1 MAKEKRNPVVIRADK
16 FMLEDERGRPRAVL
30 TMDKGGP
37 VLAMLDVKGH
47 VRAMLRVRKDG
58 PGLISLHD
66 KTGKRVWTTPGNSGD
81 AGGISETQ

>member
-1 MAKEKRNPVVIRADK
+1 MTKEKRKPVVVRADK
-16 FMLEDERGRPRAVL
+16 FVLEDELGRTRAVL

-58 PGLISLHD
+58 PGLVSLHD
-66 KTGKRVWTTPGNSGD
+66 KTGKRVWSAP
-81 AGGISETQ
+81 E

>member
-1 MAKEKRNPVVIRADK
+1 MAKEKRKPVVVRADK
-16 FMLEDERGRPRAVL
+16 FILEDELGRPRAVL

-47 VRAMLRVRKDG
+47 VRALLRVRKDG

-66 KTGKRVWTTPGNSGD
+66 KTGKRVWTAPG
-81 AGGISETQ
+81 EFR